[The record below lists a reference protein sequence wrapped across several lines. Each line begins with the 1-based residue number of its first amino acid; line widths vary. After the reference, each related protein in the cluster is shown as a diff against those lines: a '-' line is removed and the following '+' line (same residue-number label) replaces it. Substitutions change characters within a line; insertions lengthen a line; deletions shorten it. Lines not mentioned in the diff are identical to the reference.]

1 MQVTIRALT
10 PDDRAVWEELFDG
23 YAAFYKTSV
32 TAQGRAQVWDWIFD
46 DTNEFWCDLALDA
59 ALNPIGMTQ
68 YQLMHRSLSGQMVCY
83 LSDLFVRPDVRGG
96 GVGRALIDHVMAEQL
111 RAFERNDF
119 PRPNIATELGLDSAI
134 STVYAV
140 DAGAGILPLSLP
152 HSLPLSLPHSPFPPP
167 PLLQDA
173 HTLQ

>member
-1 MQVTIRALT
+1 MPWHGGASKTSKGPGMQVTIRALT

-96 GVGRALIDHVMAEQL
+96 GVGRALIDHVIGFARSRGISNVRWLTQ
-111 RAFERNDF
+111 DF
-119 PRPNIATELGLDSAI
+119 NYAGRRLYDTYRPKSDF
-134 STVYAV
+134 
-140 DAGAGILPLSLP
+140 ILYSVPVKV
-152 HSLPLSLPHSPFPPP
+152 
-167 PLLQDA
+167 
-173 HTLQ
+173 